1 MIYIIGI
8 FTSLFLSIII
18 LTKKGNNIAD
28 RILGIWM
35 VLIALHLFA
44 YFSYIT
50 KLPYHMSFVGINI
63 PLPFL
68 HGPFLYI
75 YTLALCNPG
84 RLKAG
89 KLMIHI
95 ILPAVILLIVLPFSF
110 LPSNEKLDIIEGNSK
125 SSQLFS
131 SALFMLLTFSAVY
144 YVLITNKLLSE
155 HRKRILNHFSSQERI
170 NLNWL
175 RILFYGM
182 ALLWILIIFIR
193 DDRWIFSAGSLFVVY
208 MGYFGIKQA
217 GIFTNKTIISDN
229 ELEPGLVSIN
239 PEDTVAGRPPQEKRK
254 YAKSG
259 LNTESSRSLHRELTL
274 LMESEKLYT
283 DAELTLFQLSSILK
297 CQPNHLSQVINESEG
312 VNFYDYINN
321 LRIEEFKRL
330 VLLPE
335 NQRFTLLSIAFECG
349 FNSKS
354 TFNRFF
360 KKNTNLSPS
369 EYIKKQRII

>member
-1 MIYIIGI
+1 
-8 FTSLFLSIII
+8 
-18 LTKKGNNIAD
+18 
-28 RILGIWM
+28 
-35 VLIALHLFA
+35 
-44 YFSYIT
+44 
-50 KLPYHMSFVGINI
+50 MSFVGINI

-84 RLKAG
+84 RLKAR
-89 KLMIHI
+89 KLLIHF
-95 ILPAVILLIVLPFSF
+95 ILPSVILLIVLPFTFQPAHEKLALISR
-110 LPSNEKLDIIEGNSK
+110 NEKGY
-125 SSQLFS
+125 QLFS
-131 SALFMLLTFSAVY
+131 SALFILLSLTAVY
-144 YVLITNKLLSE
+144 YVLITNKLLIE

-182 ALLWILIIFIR
+182 ALLWILIIIVR
-193 DDRWIFSAGSLFVVY
+193 DDRWIFSAASLFVVH

-217 GIFTNKTIISDN
+217 GIFTNKTIDSDN
-229 ELEPGLVSIN
+229 EIEPEHVRIN
-239 PEDTVAGRPPQEKRK
+239 PEDTLVGQLDLEKRK

-259 LNTESSRSLHRELTL
+259 LSPESSSSLHRELKS

-283 DAELTLFQLSSILK
+283 DSELTLLQLSSFLK
-297 CQPNHLSQVINESEG
+297 CQPNHLSQVINEIEG

-335 NQRFTLLSIAFECG
+335 NQRFTLLYIAFECG

-360 KKNTNLSPS
+360 KKTTNLSPS
-369 EYIKKQRII
+369 EYIKKQKNDLN